1 MTTIDARTPLRP
13 PAPDTRPYWERYKQ
27 ASHFRSKEEEFDAV
41 KIGIWLFLTT
51 EVLLFAGL
59 FCAYVVFLGHVA
71 LGSVIDTDHWRHFY
85 LLIGLI
91 WGAIAL
97 EYRYQ
102 RGFPLPPA

>member
-1 MTTIDARTPLRP
+1 MTTIDARTPMRP

-59 FCAYVVFLGHVA
+59 FCAYVIFRMLYPEAFQNGSWVA
-71 LGSVIDTDHWRHFY
+71 VRPASQPPESVVARDGS
-85 LLIGLI
+85 GS
-91 WGAIAL
+91 G
-97 EYRYQ
+97 
-102 RGFPLPPA
+102 